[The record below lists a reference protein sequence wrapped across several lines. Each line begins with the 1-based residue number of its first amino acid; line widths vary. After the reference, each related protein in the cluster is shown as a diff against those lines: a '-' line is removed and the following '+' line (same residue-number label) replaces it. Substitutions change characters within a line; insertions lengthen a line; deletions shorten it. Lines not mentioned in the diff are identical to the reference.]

1 MADPRHPTSKENLVR
16 TFAMAL
22 ITLSIPVFT
31 GCGSGV
37 TVETDSPVDIPEQ
50 IEAGGVTVKTPDE
63 INVGNFKIDPK
74 EDRITG
80 Q

>member
-1 MADPRHPTSKENLVR
+1 
-16 TFAMAL
+16 
-22 ITLSIPVFT
+22 
-31 GCGSGV
+31 V